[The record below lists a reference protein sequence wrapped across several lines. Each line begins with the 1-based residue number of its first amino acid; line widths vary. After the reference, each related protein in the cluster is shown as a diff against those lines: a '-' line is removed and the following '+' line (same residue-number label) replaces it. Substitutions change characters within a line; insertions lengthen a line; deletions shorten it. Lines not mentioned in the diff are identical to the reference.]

1 MILTVDI
8 GNTTTVAGIF
18 DGEDLRAHWRLYT
31 VREKTSDEYGFTLKG
46 LLINSSIEPDS
57 IKGAIIS
64 CVVPSL
70 RDVFVSAL
78 REFLGV
84 RPVVVEPGIKTGI
97 SISVDDP
104 REVGADR
111 IVNAVAGY
119 HLYGGNIIIVDFGTA
134 ITFDYITDKG
144 EYKGGVIAPGIGV
157 SADALFKRAS
167 RLPRVDV
174 SKPRTVVGKNT
185 VECIRA
191 GIFYGFV
198 GLVEGII
205 ERMKRELGTSPRVI
219 ATGGYAASIAEQI
232 EAIEKVDEFL
242 VLRGLRI
249 LYEVNGR

>member
-18 DGEDLRAHWRLYT
+18 DKEELVAHWRLYT
-31 VREKTSDEYGFTLKG
+31 VREKTSDEYGLTLKG
-46 LLINSSIEPDS
+46 LLLNSSIGTDEID
-57 IKGAIIS
+57 GAIIS

-70 RDVFVSAL
+70 REVFLSAIK
-78 REFLGV
+78 EFLGA
-84 RPVVVEPGIKTGI
+84 RPIVVEPGIKTGI

-134 ITFDYITDKG
+134 ITFDYITDRG
-144 EYKGGVIAPGIGV
+144 EYRGGVIAPGIGV

-167 RLPRVDV
+167 RLPLVDI
-174 SKPRTVVGKNT
+174 SRPETVVGKNT
-185 VECIRA
+185 VECIRG

-205 ERMKRELGTSPRVI
+205 ERMKKELRTSPRVI
-219 ATGGYAASIAEQI
+219 ATGGYSEGMAEEI
-232 EAIEKVDEFL
+232 RAIEEVEEFL
-242 VLRGLRI
+242 VLKGLRI
-249 LYEVNGR
+249 LYEVNR

>member
-18 DGEDLRAHWRLYT
+18 DAERLCAHWRLYSE
-31 VREKTSDEYGFTLKG
+31 RDRTSDEYGLTLKG
-46 LLINSSIEPDS
+46 LILNSSIEPGS

-70 RDVFVSAL
+70 REVFLCAIS
-78 REFLGV
+78 EFLGV
-84 RPVVVEPGIKTGI
+84 SPLVVEPGIKTGI
-97 SISVDDP
+97 SIAVDDP

-134 ITFDYITDKG
+134 ITFDYITARG
-144 EYKGGVIAPGIGV
+144 EYRGGVIAPGIGI
-157 SADALFKRAS
+157 SADALFERAS

-174 SKPRTVVGKNT
+174 SRPKTVVGKNT
-185 VECIRA
+185 VECLRA

-205 ERMKRELGTSPRVI
+205 ERMKRELRTSPRVI
-219 ATGGYAASIAEQI
+219 ATGGYARGMAEEI
-232 EAIEKVDEFL
+232 KAIEEVDEFL

-249 LYEVNGR
+249 LYEVNSR